1 MNVLISQNNA
11 FLSKRKRI
19 ITFGTVEMT
28 IAFSVML
35 QCMSGEKSKRKVSMY
50 ESSNSVIVIGKL
62 TLNNK
67 YWILKLIWILAKSIF

>member
-28 IAFSVML
+28 IAFSFFL
-35 QCMSGEKSKRKVSMY
+35 QCMSGEKSRRKVSVY
-50 ESSNSVIVIGKL
+50 EFSNSVIVIGKL
-62 TLNNK
+62 TFDNK
-67 YWILKLIWILAKSIF
+67 Y